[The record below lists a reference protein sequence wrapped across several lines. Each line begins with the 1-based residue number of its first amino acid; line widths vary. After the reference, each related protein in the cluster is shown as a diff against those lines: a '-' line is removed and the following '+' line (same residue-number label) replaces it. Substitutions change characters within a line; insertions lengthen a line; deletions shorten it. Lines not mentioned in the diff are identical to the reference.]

1 MEMKPSEDNENRSM
15 EGESF
20 RLGKRY
26 RYPELHQV
34 MFI

>member
-20 RLGKRY
+20 QLRKRY
-26 RYPELHQV
+26 RYPQLHQV